1 MELKTTN
8 DFKTISLVMGIVAL
22 IVAIL
27 LGWSLFLPLTLGSL
41 ASIFAILSKRDS
53 YKLEGSALTGFW
65 CGIIAIILS
74 ICMFS
79 GGIAYLMITEKD
91 FWIELQHELEKVF
104 WESYNLY

>member
-1 MELKTTN
+1 MEQKTTN
-8 DFKTISLVMGIVAL
+8 DFKTISLVMGIVSL

-27 LGWSLFLPLTLGSL
+27 LGWSLFFPLILGSI

-79 GGIAYLMITEKD
+79 GGIAYLIITEQD
-91 FWIELQHELEKVF
+91 FLIELQYELEKAF
-104 WESYNLY
+104 WESYYSY